1 MVLIE
6 INALQNLRMQD
17 NICMRVKVINKYAVQ
32 RLNKFMR
39 RKKKH
44 EIGDCEEKRTV
55 EEFQAVVEPR
65 TKPMKEEARCKG
77 GWSANMEKVMKAK
90 ASRDSSMISYVAS
103 NQRMEIFARYSITST
118 HLWFHPR

>member
-1 MVLIE
+1 M
-6 INALQNLRMQD
+6 
-17 NICMRVKVINKYAVQ
+17 
-32 RLNKFMR
+32 
-39 RKKKH
+39 
-44 EIGDCEEKRTV
+44 

-103 NQRMEIFARYSITST
+103 NQRMEIFARYSIMST